1 MQVELSTLEQN
12 KTWSFTT
19 FPPSKHPVGCKWVYN
34 LKFQA
39 DGSLEQHKTQFFA
52 KGYTQQEGVDY
63 FDTFSP
69 MAKLVIVKI
78 LLVLATINGWFLV
91 QLDANNV
98 FLHNDLAKEVYMCL
112 PLRYHHEK

>member
-1 MQVELSTLEQN
+1 
-12 KTWSFTT
+12 
-19 FPPSKHPVGCKWVYN
+19 
-34 LKFQA
+34 
-39 DGSLEQHKTQFFA
+39 
-52 KGYTQQEGVDY
+52 
-63 FDTFSP
+63 

-112 PLRYHHEK
+112 PLGYHHEK

>member
-1 MQVELSTLEQN
+1 
-12 KTWSFTT
+12 
-19 FPPSKHPVGCKWVYN
+19 
-34 LKFQA
+34 
-39 DGSLEQHKTQFFA
+39 
-52 KGYTQQEGVDY
+52 
-63 FDTFSP
+63 

-112 PLRYHHEK
+112 PLGYHHEKSSKGISVSQRHYALQILFDIGFLACKPASTPMEANVKL